1 MSSARKSI
9 QLQMQRT
16 ETEEEKKKA
25 KRRHFNAIAT
35 TLDVDS
41 FHDDDH

>member
-1 MSSARKSI
+1 
-9 QLQMQRT
+9 MQRT
-16 ETEEEKKKA
+16 ENEEEKKA

-35 TLDVDS
+35 TLDVES